1 MQMLLRSSE
10 LTWLFYLFSHFS
22 EISTRHPLFPCAPS
36 HLSCV
41 FASQHM
47 LVSARFQCRVF
58 FHVLLSTCLSLFD
71 FRVVLCSVFVPFG
84 LRVCAFQ
91 QVSVSVVFVPLHPC
105 RYVATI
111 AVSDMSYSHMLHS
124 SLSAFVLFIQV
135 DAEILVAG
143 GSSD

>member
-1 MQMLLRSSE
+1 MYAESSF
-10 LTWLFYLFSHFS
+10 LCIRFSAH
-22 EISTRHPLFPCAPS
+22 I
-36 HLSCV
+36 
-41 FASQHM
+41 
-47 LVSARFQCRVF
+47 
-58 FHVLLSTCLSLFD
+58 CLCFSLF
-71 FRVVLCSVFVPFG
+71 G
-84 LRVCAFQ
+84 LHVCAFQ

-143 GSSD
+143 SSSN